1 MPEDILNPDTNPE
14 SDDDKKGGAHDEKGG
29 AGDNDNKDNV
39 RTFTQDEVNELIK
52 DRIARERAKFEKTL
66 NAKVEEVIKERQRLS
81 ELSDEELA
89 KEKLTQKEKEL
100 QERENKL
107 KYKEMLADTEQI
119 LRDRKLPTSFAEFLI
134 AEDNDATLNNIK
146 AFQTAFTEAVKAE
159 VKKELSGKTPET
171 YDNKEKTWTREEIRK
186 VKDPN
191 KRLAL
196 IEQYKDL
203 FN

>member
-1 MPEDILNPDTNPE
+1 MPEDILKPDTNPE
-14 SDDDKKGGAHDEKGG
+14 SDGDKKGGVD
-29 AGDNDNKDNV
+29 DNENKDNV
-39 RTFTQDEVNELIK
+39 KTFTQDEVNELIK

-66 NAKVEEVIKERQRLS
+66 DTKVEEVIKERQRLS

-89 KEKLTQKEKEL
+89 NEKLTQKEKEL

-107 KYKEMLADTEQI
+107 RYKEMLADTEQI
-119 LRDRKLPTSFAEFLI
+119 LRDRKLPTSFAEFLV
-134 AEDNDATLNNIK
+134 ADDNDATLNNIK
-146 AFQTAFTEAVKAE
+146 AFQKAFTEAVKAE

-171 YDNKEKTWTREEIRK
+171 YGNKEKTWTRDEIRK

-191 KRLAL
+191 KRIAL
-196 IEQYKDL
+196 IAQYKDL

>member
-1 MPEDILNPDTNPE
+1 MTEDVLNPDNNPE
-14 SDDDKKGGAHDEKGG
+14 SEGDKKGGAE
-29 AGDNDNKDNV
+29 DNQNKDNV
-39 RTFTQDEVNELIK
+39 KTFTQDDVNELIK
-52 DRIARERAKFEKTL
+52 DRLAREKAKFEKML
-66 NAKVEEVIKERQRLS
+66 EAKVEETIKERQRLS
-81 ELSDEELA
+81 ELSDEEIA
-89 KEKLTQKEKEL
+89 NEKLTQKEKEL

-107 KYKEMLADTEQI
+107 KYKEMLADTEQT
-119 LRDRKLPTSFAEFLI
+119 LRDRKLPTSFAGFLI

-146 AFQTAFTEAVKAE
+146 AFQKAFTEAVKAE

-171 YDNKEKTWTREEIRK
+171 YDNKDKTWTREEIRK